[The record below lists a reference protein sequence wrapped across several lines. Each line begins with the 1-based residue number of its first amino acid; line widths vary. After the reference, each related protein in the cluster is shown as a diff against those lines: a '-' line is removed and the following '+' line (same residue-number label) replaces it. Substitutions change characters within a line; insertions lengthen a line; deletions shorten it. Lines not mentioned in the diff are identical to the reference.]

1 MAAWPFLL
9 IFLCT
14 RISSAGNSA
23 YTTSLVAGSGATGS
37 ANGQGVSASF
47 YFSATTT
54 STSQYNSH
62 MDMGSDGLIYI
73 TDTNNHALRVLDPDT
88 STVSFFCG
96 SSSGTSGYV
105 EGACAGTQW
114 RNPMGIA
121 TSSKTAGLLF
131 VADTGK

>member
-9 IFLCT
+9 ILLCV

-23 YTTSLVAGSGATGS
+23 YTTSLVAGSGSTGS
-37 ANGQGVSASF
+37 ANGQGSSASF
-47 YFSATTT
+47 SFVLTTT
-54 STSQYNSH
+54 ALTQYNSH

-73 TDTNNHALRVLDPDT
+73 ADTNNHALRVLDPAT

-96 SSSGTSGYV
+96 SGSATSGYV
-105 EGACAGTQW
+105 EGACAGTLW

-121 TSSKTAGLLF
+121 SSSRTAGLLF